1 MSSDPLPDHYKALGI
16 DKDADAATIK
26 KIYRKLVLTCHPDK
40 VTDEALKAQKQ
51 EEFHKIQQAY
61 ETLSD
66 ETRRATYEAEL
77 KLAQLRREKLARAA
91 SGTAAENKTTHLNVK
106 TPGGAAAS
114 YTANGS
120 RYTTEERRPS
130 GTTTSSSSRAYDHV
144 DDRYYDS
151 RRKAEDSYFSSHRS
165 SPSSRSSREKYEK
178 ESSSRSAR
186 PSATDRTRSSATKA
200 RDSERRD
207 RTFKFSIDSEGSS
220 ADEKVRYEREYKRR
234 SAEDESQRRAEER
247 RRDDRRYAEYENVS
261 PHKMS
266 VQEKGENEAIRYMYK
281 SRAEV
286 EPGLRPS
293 PVRTTSREYYEP
305 SSRSSRHR
313 EVRPEDRAPRRSSAR
328 PKERLGMPPR
338 RDTDRGIPDIVEW
351 DDRRPTFKQSSS
363 SPAEIRIP
371 TTPQRSHTDSSSR
384 EYRRS
389 ERSPPRIPS
398 LGRSATM
405 PIIPGSEA
413 AGSRREA
420 KSYPRPSGL
429 RNEANSSPER
439 DGFPTIPAPQVS
451 SKTYYSYNAAEGGV
465 KPMDLPPHRTILRE
479 PERTRHRSPS
489 PLGKPPMGPNRPGL
503 HSSKTY
509 TPGRS
514 SRQSSPVR
522 EERGRSGHMKYGE
535 VPSDY
540 TRRRA
545 MPERQP
551 SYSLHD
557 VSYSRKYE
565 PEDVSWA
572 TRNREADQYVERK
585 PTFSRTTTS
594 VY

>member
-1 MSSDPLPDHYKALGI
+1 MSSESLPDHYKALGI

-91 SGTAAENKTTHLNVK
+91 SGSNIENKTPRFDTK
-106 TPGGAAAS
+106 TSGVPS
-114 YTANGS
+114 YATNGPP
-120 RYTTEERRPS
+120 RYSTEERRPS
-130 GTTTSSSSRAYDHV
+130 GTTSSTSRAYEHV

-151 RRKAEDSYFSSHRS
+151 RRKTEDSYFSSQKP

-178 ESSSRSAR
+178 ESSSRSGR

-207 RTFKFSIDSEGSS
+207 RTARFPVDSEGSS

-247 RRDDRRYAEYENVS
+247 RRDDRRYNDYENVT
-261 PHKMS
+261 PRKMS
-266 VQEKGENEAIRYMYK
+266 VQEKGEDEAIRYMYK
-281 SRAEV
+281 ARAEV
-286 EPGLRPS
+286 EPSLRPS
-293 PVRTTSREYYEP
+293 PVRTTSRDYYE
-305 SSRSSRHR
+305 SSGRSTRHR
-313 EVRPEDRAPRRSSAR
+313 EVRPDDRAPRRSSAR

-351 DDRRPTFKQSSS
+351 DDRRPSFKQSSS

-398 LGRSATM
+398 LSRSATM
-405 PIIPGSEA
+405 PIIPGSETG
-413 AGSRREA
+413 GSRREA

-429 RNEANSSPER
+429 RNEANGSPER
-439 DGFPTIPAPQVS
+439 DDFPTIPPPQVS
-451 SKTYYSYNAAEGGV
+451 SKTYYSYSSAEGGV
-465 KPMDLPPHRTILRE
+465 KAMDLPPHRTILRE

-489 PLGKPPMGPNRPGL
+489 PLSKPPMGPNRPGL

-514 SRQSSPVR
+514 SRQSSPIR
-522 EERGRSGHMKYGE
+522 EERGRSGHLKYGE
-535 VPSDY
+535 LPSDY

-545 MPERQP
+545 MPERQS
-551 SYSLHD
+551 SYSPHD
-557 VSYSRKYE
+557 VSYSRKYG
-565 PEDVSWA
+565 PEDVKWA
-572 TRNREADQYVERK
+572 SRNREADQYVERK
-585 PTFSRTTTS
+585 PTFGRTTTS